1 MKCTNCGNEIPEG
14 ASFCSSCGEKVHN
27 EYVVQDEEPNNQN
40 NSGSYRQNRPV
51 DDVLGSGNGL
61 AIASMVTGICSLVFS
76 CCASTLSLILALV
89 SVVLGIYVLV
99 KNKGSKGM
107 AIAGI
112 ACSAVAIFASVII
125 SILYGLFSFY
135 EYGYGWY

>member
-40 NSGSYRQNRPV
+40 NSGGYRQNRPV

-61 AIASMVTGICSLVFS
+61 AIASMVCGICSLVFS
-76 CCASTLSLILALV
+76 CCVSTLSLILALV

-112 ACSAVAIFASVII
+112 ACSAVAIFASIII
-125 SILYGLFSFY
+125 SVIYGFFALA
-135 EYGYGWY
+135 GYGWY